1 MSEALVL
8 PRTHRPIFAPRKR
21 AGGTAY
27 LEAGSGETVILI
39 HGVGLNAD
47 AWSPQFEELAK
58 THHVIAIDML
68 GHGESKVASGTVT
81 LESYIQQIADLMT
94 ERGITAA
101 NIVGHSMGGLVAIG
115 FAIAHP
121 TRTLR
126 LAVLNSVF
134 KRNAEN
140 RAAVEARA
148 REISRSGTVGN
159 VEEPLER
166 WFGPRQQQ
174 PAIAQV
180 VRHWLASANPQGYAT
195 TYSIFASSDEAFAG
209 KLQDL
214 AMPSLFATG
223 SQDANS
229 SPAMAAAM
237 ASEARR
243 GRLLVLEGARHLMN
257 LTHAD
262 AVNKALR
269 ELLQTPVES
278 FDLKDLRKAF
288 GSFMT
293 GVTVVTTQDAN
304 GSLRGFTANS
314 FSSVSLD
321 PPLLLVCM
329 NKASASCEVFS
340 SAASFAVNILSESQK
355 EVSGVFAS
363 KRPDKFADAA
373 YTMSASGNPLLTGS
387 LAWFDCA
394 RHDAIDAGD
403 HVILIGR
410 VKNYGHVDANPLG
423 YARGGY
429 VTLGLEQ
436 SAVNAAAQAGRT
448 EVGAILE
455 CDGKLLVFP
464 AANGRY
470 ELPHVGRAGEAGTA
484 SRLQYYL
491 ASKGISAKLGFLFAV
506 YENKEDQTQSIYYR
520 GDAELERNDAATLLS
535 FDALPWDAF
544 RDYATRT
551 MLKRYSQERLQGR
564 YRIYSGDQTS
574 GDVREIDEG
583 GSVR

>member
-1 MSEALVL
+1 MSDALVL
-8 PRTHRPIFAPRKR
+8 PRTSRHLLAPRKR
-21 AGGTAY
+21 AGGMAY
-27 LEAGSGETVILI
+27 LEAGSGEAVIFI

-47 AWSPQFEELAK
+47 AWRPQFEELAK
-58 THHVIAIDML
+58 THRVIAIDML
-68 GHGESKVASGTVT
+68 GHGESDAASGAVT
-81 LESYIQQIADLMT
+81 LDSYVQQVADLMSAC
-94 ERGITAA
+94 GINAA

-115 FAIAHP
+115 FALAHP

-126 LAVLNSVF
+126 LAVFNSVY

-148 REISRSGTVGN
+148 KEIARSGTVGN

-166 WFGPRQQQ
+166 WFGPRRQQ
-174 PAIAQV
+174 PEIAQD
-180 VRHWLASANPQGYAT
+180 VRAWLTSANPQGYAAA
-195 TYSIFASSDEAFAG
+195 YNVFASSDEAFSG
-209 KLQDL
+209 KLAGL
-214 AMPSLFATG
+214 SMPSLFATG
-223 SQDANS
+223 SQDINS
-229 SPAMAAAM
+229 SPSMASAMANE
-237 ASEARR
+237 SRR
-243 GRLLVLEGARHLMN
+243 GKLLVLEGARHLMN

-262 AVNKALR
+262 AVNAALR
-269 ELLQTPVES
+269 ELLQTPVETLD
-278 FDLKDLRKAF
+278 FKDLRKAF

-293 GVTVVTTQDAN
+293 GVTVVTTQEEN

-329 NKASASCEVFS
+329 NKASASCEAFT

-363 KRPDKFADAA
+363 KRSDKFSDAA
-373 YTMSASGNPLLTGS
+373 YTLSASGNPLLTGS

-394 RHDAIDAGD
+394 HHDAIDAGD

-410 VKNYGHVDANPLG
+410 VKSYNHVDANPLG

-464 AANGRY
+464 AANGKY

-484 SRLQYYL
+484 SRLQAFL

-506 YENKEDQTQSIYYR
+506 YENKEDQHQSIYYR
-520 GDAELERNDAATLLS
+520 GDAELERNDAAALLS
-535 FDALPWDAF
+535 FDALPWEAF
-544 RDYATRT
+544 RDYATQT

-574 GDVREIDEG
+574 GDVRDVGEDPG
-583 GSVR
+583 A